1 MLQCLVGTPT
11 GTAKTNTNDTII
23 VTAMATDQ
31 DANDTLTYT
40 LWWGNSSGNLS
51 KTNVSATGRS
61 GQSVTLEK
69 SGLSNDTRY
78 WFKVVV
84 SDSID
89 EATSGEGN
97 EKTYCKGT
105 YCSGVS
111 ISYTTCTKCDSNHKV
126 TCTVCGRK
134 WLEKLLWNLYK
145 SGSRNRWRNS
155 YVHLLDW

>member
-23 VTAMATDQ
+23 VTAMATDA
-31 DANDTLTYT
+31 DVNDTLTYT

-51 KTNVSATGRS
+51 KTNVTATGRS

-69 SGLSNDTRY
+69 SGLNNDTRY

-97 EKTYCKGT
+97 EKTYCKGE

-126 TCTVCGRK
+126 TCTQCGR
-134 WLEKLLWNLYK
+134 
-145 SGSRNRWRNS
+145 RWFYRVLG
-155 YVHLLDW
+155 YLCKRGF

>member
-11 GTAKTNTNDTII
+11 GTAKTNTNDTLI

-40 LWWGNSSGNLS
+40 LWWGDSSGNLS
-51 KTNVSATGRS
+51 KTNVTATGRS

-69 SGLSNDTRY
+69 SGLNNDTRY

-97 EKTYCKGT
+97 EKTYCKGE

-126 TCTVCGRK
+126 TCTQCGR
-134 WLEKLLWNLYK
+134 
-145 SGSRNRWRNS
+145 RWFYRVLG
-155 YVHLLDW
+155 YLCKRGF